1 MFDGDKETEIDA
13 TTPPFR
19 RAWCGVAGVYDATD
33 GPLVQ
38 L

>member
-1 MFDGDKETEIDA
+1 MFDEDKETEIDA
-13 TTPPFR
+13 TT
-19 RAWCGVAGVYDATD
+19 RAISSWCGVAGVYDATD